1 MLGSERQEY
10 NSYGQD
16 RKNIMGRRNTVHVL
30 KEIKKA
36 GVLCKGHKMKLKK
49 QARLFKVLQNFGFY
63 CKSNGKPWKD
73 LK

>member
-49 QARLFKVLQNFGFY
+49 
-63 CKSNGKPWKD
+63 
-73 LK
+73 